1 MSTTDEMFTCGICY
15 RELPQ
20 DYYFGLDTTDG
31 PGAERHVCT
40 LCVRKRRNIG
50 HFRYIPCASCSD
62 ALHANDPSNLQYN
75 EDWYCRNCYANALWR
90 ILCDGARA
98 LDKDAHDFLKDLV
111 EDLNARRGTH
121 GTCLVVPRNGECTRQ
136 TAQFVT
142 LVQHVMR
149 LANLNYVVCRDTPPS
164 QVTPATNELRV
175 DADVLADDDIECTP
189 LSQFCKKLL

>member
-1 MSTTDEMFTCGICY
+1 MSTTRDIFTCGICQ
-15 RELPQ
+15 REMPQ

-50 HFRYIPCASCSD
+50 DLHYIPCASCTD
-62 ALHANDPSNLQYN
+62 ALHADDANNLHYN

-98 LDKDAHDFLKDLV
+98 LDKDAHTFLKDLV
-111 EDLNARRGTH
+111 EDLNAKRTVH
-121 GTCLVVPRNGECTRQ
+121 GTCLAVPRSADCARQ
-136 TAQFVT
+136 TTQFVT

-149 LANLNYVVCRDTPPS
+149 LANLNYVVCRDVPPS

-175 DADVLADDDIECTP
+175 DDYALLNDDIECTP
-189 LSQFCKKLL
+189 LSQLCKNLL